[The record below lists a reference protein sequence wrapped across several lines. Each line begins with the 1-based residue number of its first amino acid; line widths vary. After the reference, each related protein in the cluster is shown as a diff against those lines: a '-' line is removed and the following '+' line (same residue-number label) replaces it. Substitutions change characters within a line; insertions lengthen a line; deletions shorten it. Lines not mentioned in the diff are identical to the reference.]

1 VPSVVIAAI
10 RLTLAALV
18 LLPIALLRG
27 RTASRSPPPRA
38 LRLTVASGAL
48 LALHFWS
55 WIASLEFTSVAS
67 STILVTTNPIWV
79 ALASLLWLGE
89 RPSRAALIGIAVALF
104 GTLFTFGGEDGP
116 SIRANAATFGNALAL
131 IGALAA
137 SGYLLIGR
145 AVRDLLPLLTY
156 VALAY
161 STAAALLW
169 VAVLATSASL
179 HGFSAFAWLALIL
192 LALGPQLIGHTA
204 FNFALRHMSAPFVAL
219 SILGEPIGAAFLAW
233 LLFGERFSS
242 LQFIGFALLLIGI
255 FLAARGETR
264 SHRAA
269 QPGKTARP
277 S

>member
-1 VPSVVIAAI
+1 
-10 RLTLAALV
+10 
-18 LLPIALLRG
+18 
-27 RTASRSPPPRA
+27 
-38 LRLTVASGAL
+38 
-48 LALHFWS
+48 
-55 WIASLEFTSVAS
+55 